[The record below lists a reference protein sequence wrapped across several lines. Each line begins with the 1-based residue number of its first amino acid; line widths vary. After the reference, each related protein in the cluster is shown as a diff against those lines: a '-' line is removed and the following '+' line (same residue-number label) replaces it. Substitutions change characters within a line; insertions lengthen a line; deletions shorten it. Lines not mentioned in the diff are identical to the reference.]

1 MILSKSYK
9 EIMDKVQVDD
19 AMRDRVLADVQKQ
32 TTRKTRFSLPKIMRI
47 TSLAVCLLL
56 CIGIAGLY
64 PWQRHA
70 PIVVPQPVLPPI
82 EQTAPAA
89 PSLPQTEP
97 ASEHTK
103 QNADTKAEVPPAT
116 TQQQQAAEQT
126 TPPPAGSVQ
135 TSEEELQ
142 LMGAGAPEIK
152 SFDSDEELSQ
162 YVGFDVRNLNNVPFW
177 TKTVQ
182 YQAYGKE
189 LAQITYSNDRRSL
202 VYRKSP
208 GYDDNSGDYTHYPFI
223 WETTRNRRNI
233 SLKGNGTLFHLAVWQ
248 KYGYSYSLRSS
259 KGMSRKDFLKIIL
272 SNEE

>member
-1 MILSKSYK
+1 MILSKAYK
-9 EIMDKVQVDD
+9 EIMDKVQVNA
-19 AMRDRVLADVQKQ
+19 AMRDRILTNVQQQPTKH
-32 TTRKTRFSLPKIMRI
+32 RFSLPKIMRI
-47 TSLAVCLLL
+47 TSMAACLLL
-56 CIGIAGLY
+56 CIGFAGLY
-64 PWQRHA
+64 PWQKHA
-70 PIVVPQPVLPPI
+70 PAVLPPSLPHI
-82 EQTAPAA
+82 EQKAPE
-89 PSLPQTEP
+89 PSPLPQTQP
-97 ASEHTK
+97 TPEHSK
-103 QNADTKAEVPPAT
+103 HNADTKAEAPPAT
-116 TQQQQAAEQT
+116 TQQQQATEQT
-126 TPPPAGSVQ
+126 IPPPAGNVQ

-142 LMGAGAPEIK
+142 LMGAVAPEIK
-152 SFDSDEELSQ
+152 SFDSDEELAQ

-189 LAQITYSNDRRSL
+189 LAQITYSNDKRSL

-259 KGMSRKDFLKIIL
+259 KGMSSKDFLKIIL